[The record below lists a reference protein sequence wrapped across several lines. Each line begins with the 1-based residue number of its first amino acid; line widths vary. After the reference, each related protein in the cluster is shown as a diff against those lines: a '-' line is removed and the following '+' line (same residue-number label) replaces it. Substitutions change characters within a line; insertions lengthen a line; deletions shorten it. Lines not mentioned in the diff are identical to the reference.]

1 MKQFINYET
10 MITPGIVKVL
20 SWIGMVVA
28 LIVGLLGI
36 AVDPLTGIGTAIL
49 GPVAVRIY
57 AEILLIIFEIHKTL
71 TQIRDGKSD

>member
-28 LIVGLLGI
+28 LVVGLLGI
-36 AVDPLTGIGTAIL
+36 TVDPLTGIGTAIL
-49 GPVAVRIY
+49 GPIVVRVY

-71 TQIRDGKSD
+71 TEIRDGKSN

>member
-36 AVDPLTGIGTAIL
+36 TVDPLTGIGTAIL

-71 TQIRDGKSD
+71 TQIRDGKSN

>member
-36 AVDPLTGIGTAIL
+36 TVDPLTGSGTAIL

-71 TQIRDGKSD
+71 TEIRDGKSN

>member
-36 AVDPLTGIGTAIL
+36 TVDPLTGIGTAIL

-71 TQIRDGKSD
+71 TEIPDGKSN

>member
-36 AVDPLTGIGTAIL
+36 AVDPLTGIGTAML

-71 TQIRDGKSD
+71 TEIRDGKSN

>member
-36 AVDPLTGIGTAIL
+36 TVDPLTGIGTAIL

-71 TQIRDGKSD
+71 TEIRDGKSN